1 MADRI
6 DDWKATRLS
15 EMIDKLG
22 GGQKSF
28 TDALILSRV
37 IILERSDFEND
48 NKRRTGCSIA
58 SVLVGSSVGF
68 CFKLVK
74 ASVTVANVDTQR
86 QTKKRVKPLGE

>member
-1 MADRI
+1 MI

-48 NKRRTGCSIA
+48 NKRRTGWGCYSCA
-58 SVLVGSSVGF
+58 ALLLCLLVHQLGF
-68 CFKLVK
+68 AL
-74 ASVTVANVDTQR
+74 NW
-86 QTKKRVKPLGE
+86 